1 MAVNKRIG
9 RFEIIRELGRG
20 AQSIVYL
27 ALDPHLQRQ
36 VAIKTLHFAHADA
49 QQNRQL
55 LDEARM
61 VSQLRHPNIVPI
73 FEAGEEQGDLYLV
86 FEYVPGRN
94 LAEQIKRGAL
104 PVDKTLPLLRGV
116 LEAIAHAHAAGI
128 IHRDLKPSNVLL
140 DEQGVPR
147 VMDFGIAA
155 RTANAAEEGGQFSGT
170 PAYMAPEYITQRM
183 SNEQSDVFSVG
194 LIFYELL
201 AGQRAVS
208 GSDIQQVMKKIASA
222 DIALPKALAEALD
235 DKLKH
240 LLYRALA
247 RQPADRFAS
256 AMQMRQA
263 LDDYLRPE
271 KTVDSTDAQQ
281 STIEFLLRR
290 MRHKSDFPAL
300 SESVGAV
307 NRITAGTTQSISD
320 VANTILKD
328 YSLTNKIL
336 RVVNSVH
343 YRQVGGGD
351 ISTVSRAVVVLGLDA
366 VRSIAITVMLFD
378 HLQNKSLASQLKEE
392 FLRANLAGALA
403 RDLAAKTTGRSEAEQ
418 AFVCSMFFHL
428 GRLLSQYYFPEEY
441 AEIRRLMTQK
451 NTSEEQAAKEV
462 LGVSYED
469 LGIAIAQSWGFPS
482 PIVNSMRRLPDG
494 KMRRPTNAEERLRLL
509 AAMSNDICN
518 EMAGGALETAQWRKI
533 GTRYGDAI
541 GHDEADLRVSLAR
554 AMEQVSDIAR
564 SLHIDWRQTG
574 LGRQVQATA
583 GRSAVMSV
591 AETPAACDDGL
602 AGTLILDDPVQE
614 RALDDIDE
622 LLNETVAADSHAV
635 EHSEAILLAGI
646 QDVSN
651 ALVSDFKLNDVLRII
666 LETIYRAKGFKTVVL
681 CIRDPRSNSMQ
692 GRFGFGPQALEIAKR
707 FRFSLV
713 FTPDIFHAALA
724 KGVDILITDTNE
736 PKIAARIPV
745 WFRQAISSETF
756 LLFPLCI
763 NNRPVA
769 LIYADRAHA
778 GEIVLPE
785 KELSLLR
792 TLRNQALLAIKQSI

>member
-1 MAVNKRIG
+1 MAVNKQIG
-9 RFEIIRELGRG
+9 RFEILRELGRG

-36 VAIKTLHFAHADA
+36 VAIKTLHFSRADA

-94 LAEQIKRGAL
+94 LDEQIKRGAL
-104 PVDKTLPLLRGV
+104 PVDKALPLMCGV
-116 LEAIAHAHAAGI
+116 LDAIAHAHAAGI

-155 RTANAAEEGGQFSGT
+155 RTTNAAEEGGQFSGT
-170 PAYMAPEYITQRM
+170 PAYMAPEYITQRV
-183 SNEQSDVFSVG
+183 SNEQSDVFSAG

-208 GSDIQQVMKKIASA
+208 GSDIQQVMKKIASV
-222 DIALPKALAEALD
+222 DIVLPKTLAERLD

-256 AMQMRQA
+256 ATQMRQA

-271 KTVDSTDAQQ
+271 KTVESTDAQQ

-403 RDLAAKTTGRSEAEQ
+403 RDLAAKTIGRGEAEQ

-482 PIVNSMRRLPDG
+482 LIVNSMRRLPDG

-518 EMAGGALETAQWRKI
+518 EMAGGALEAAQWRKI
-533 GTRYGDAI
+533 GARYGDAI
-541 GHDEADLRVSLAR
+541 GQDEADLRASLAR
-554 AMEQVSDIAR
+554 AMEQVNDIAR
-564 SLHIDWRQTG
+564 SLHIDWRQTRF
-574 LGRQVQATA
+574 GRQVQATA
-583 GRSAVMSV
+583 GKAAA

-602 AGTLILDDPVQE
+602 DGTLILDDSLQE
-614 RALDDIDE
+614 RVLEDIDDP
-622 LLNETVAADSHAV
+622 LRETSVTDSPLV
-635 EHSEAILLAGI
+635 EHSEATLLAGI

-666 LETIYRAKGFKTVVL
+666 LETMYRAKGFKTVIL
-681 CIRDPRSNSMQ
+681 CIRDTRSNSMQ
-692 GRFGFGPQALEIAKR
+692 GRFGFGPQALEIAKH

-724 KGVDILITDTNE
+724 NGVDILITDTNE
-736 PKIAARIPV
+736 TKIAARIPA
-745 WFRQAISSETF
+745 WFRRAISSETF

-763 NNRPVA
+763 KNRPVA

>member
-1 MAVNKRIG
+1 
-9 RFEIIRELGRG
+9 
-20 AQSIVYL
+20 
-27 ALDPHLQRQ
+27 
-36 VAIKTLHFAHADA
+36 
-49 QQNRQL
+49 
-55 LDEARM
+55 
-61 VSQLRHPNIVPI
+61 
-73 FEAGEEQGDLYLV
+73 
-86 FEYVPGRN
+86 
-94 LAEQIKRGAL
+94 
-104 PVDKTLPLLRGV
+104 
-116 LEAIAHAHAAGI
+116 
-128 IHRDLKPSNVLL
+128 
-140 DEQGVPR
+140 
-147 VMDFGIAA
+147 
-155 RTANAAEEGGQFSGT
+155 
-170 PAYMAPEYITQRM
+170 
-183 SNEQSDVFSVG
+183 
-194 LIFYELL
+194 
-201 AGQRAVS
+201 
-208 GSDIQQVMKKIASA
+208 
-222 DIALPKALAEALD
+222 
-235 DKLKH
+235 
-240 LLYRALA
+240 
-247 RQPADRFAS
+247 
-256 AMQMRQA
+256 
-263 LDDYLRPE
+263 
-271 KTVDSTDAQQ
+271 TDAQQ

-307 NRITAGTTQSISD
+307 NRITVGTTQSISD

-403 RDLAAKTTGRSEAEQ
+403 RDLAAKTIGRSEAEQ

-451 NTSEEQAAKEV
+451 NTSEEQPAKEV

-482 PIVNSMRRLPDG
+482 LIVNSMRRLPDG

-509 AAMSNDICN
+509 AAMSNDICS

-533 GTRYGDAI
+533 GARYGDAI
-541 GHDEADLRVSLAR
+541 GHDEADLRDSLAR
-554 AMEQVSDIAR
+554 AIEQVSDIAR
-564 SLHIDWRQTG
+564 SLRIDWRQTG

-583 GRSAVMSV
+583 GRSTVMPV

-769 LIYADRAHA
+769 
-778 GEIVLPE
+778 
-785 KELSLLR
+785 
-792 TLRNQALLAIKQSI
+792 